1 MIAIMRRTVPL
12 LLAALALAPPA
23 AAGIGGGPHDVQVGE
38 TRAIDIDF
46 WNQEGLQV
54 STLLTRVP
62 ANAELVTA
70 TASDPAWIGRRSGG
84 DIEWQGGRLPLGAH
98 LHVRL
103 LLRFPEVGRVAPIA
117 RISYIG
123 GAYEQA
129 PIFVDVH
136 GTASQTDIFI
146 VVLAGAAIF
155 IGAVLVFVF
164 GRRAL
169 RG

>member
-1 MIAIMRRTVPL
+1 MIAIVQRTVPL
-12 LLAALALAPPA
+12 LIVALLLAPPA
-23 AAGIGGGPHDVQVGE
+23 AAGIAGGPHDVQVGE

-46 WNQEGLQV
+46 WNQQNQPV

-62 ANAELVTA
+62 ENAVLVTA
-70 TASDPAWIGRRSGG
+70 TASDPAWIARRSGR
-84 DIEWQGGRLPLGAH
+84 DLEWQGGRLPLGAH

-103 LLRFPEVGRVAPIA
+103 VLRFPEAGRVAPLA
-117 RISYIG
+117 RMSYVG
-123 GAYEQA
+123 GAYEEA

-136 GTASQTDIFI
+136 GTASQTDILI
-146 VVLAGAAIF
+146 VFVAGAAIF
-155 IGAVLVFVF
+155 LGAILVFVF